1 MINTSISTSDDAYK
15 MYQPVISISISDDAN
30 KLEGLKPEA

>member
-1 MINTSISTSDDAYK
+1 MISITTSDDANK
-15 MYQPVISISISDDAN
+15 MYQTVISISISDDAN